1 MTRDEFLLIDLFK
14 NIGILSFMLF
24 FSILFAGMASK
35 RVARFKDSWCLN
47 WMVRKIV
54 FLFFVFTFVYFMS
67 KKLGGDFL
75 EVFDGIADE
84 ETKLKM
90 AEKHKHKIG
99 MCPVMIVFFI
109 VQVFNLYKLKCFQHT
124 FEKIDLLNSHK
135 KEQAKKDQIIQAVQ

>member
-1 MTRDEFLLIDLFK
+1 
-14 NIGILSFMLF
+14 
-24 FSILFAGMASK
+24 
-35 RVARFKDSWCLN
+35 V
-47 WMVRKIV
+47 VRKIV

-99 MCPVMIVFFI
+99 MCPVMIVFYI
-109 VQVFNLYKLKCFQHT
+109 VQVFNLY
-124 FEKIDLLNSHK
+124 
-135 KEQAKKDQIIQAVQ
+135 